1 MYDIAMLS
9 AHNAAQRE
17 GGARD
22 EDRIEVGDIE
32 PDELGAQVGDF
43 IFQSAAV
50 RRDEHAMTRRAQD
63 AHEIDCARI
72 GGTGMQ
78 RRREHEYS
86 QRPRKRDDLANSFW

>member
-1 MYDIAMLS
+1 MLS

-32 PDELGAQVGDF
+32 PDELGARVSDLVF
-43 IFQSAAV
+43 EPAAV
-50 RRDEHAMTRRAQD
+50 RRNQHAMTGHAKD
-63 AHEIDCARI
+63 AHEIDCARV
-72 GGTGMQ
+72 GRTGMQ
-78 RRREHEYS
+78 RRREHEYG